1 MRSEPSKTSQLILSV
16 LIIIAFIFFWFIF
29 RNLYYSL
36 WDALDARTGH
46 KLVLSPFP
54 WIVIGVICVWLS
66 RFLWRQ
72 YLVLQKEEPSTL
84 NRLQSSRA
92 AFALG
97 VGLAALL
104 IGLVM
109 LVYR

>member
-1 MRSEPSKTSQLILSV
+1 MDRKSSEKLWFFLAPVIFIAMLFWMFYLSD
-16 LIIIAFIFFWFIF
+16 
-29 RNLYYSL
+29 YL

-46 KLVLSPFP
+46 KLVLLPFP
-54 WIVIGVICVWLS
+54 WIVIGVICIWLS
-66 RFLWRQ
+66 RLLWRQ
-72 YLVLQKEEPSTL
+72 YLALQKEEPSAF